1 MSGQVVSQAV
11 FDASSAFPR
20 APVDSKFY
28 TSGAV
33 AAIPAP
39 LVVFD
44 HRGLPAS
51 SVWKWTYRERT
62 VAGAAAASAWGVFTL
77 DAAGTL
83 AAGSLAAV
91 PTAVQQALNGVTI
104 GYVGGIQITGAGANN
119 LWTCEV
125 APYA

>member
-1 MSGQVVSQAV
+1 MSGQVLNSVLV
-11 FDASSAFPR
+11 DPSSATPR
-20 APVDSKFY
+20 TQVVTQYA

-33 AAIPAP
+33 ANPPAP

-62 VAGAAAASAWGVFTL
+62 PAGVAVGSAWGVFTL
-77 DAAGTL
+77 DNAGAL
-83 AAGSLAAV
+83 AAAIIGGGGVMQSS
-91 PTAVQQALNGVTI
+91 LNGVVI
-104 GYVGGIQITGAGANN
+104 AGYVGGIQITGAGANN

-125 APYA
+125 TPYA